1 MPLTYTIQHTHAGDY
16 LIRDQ
21 ADRQLAR
28 FAGETEAAAWI
39 TQRQAADA
47 AEAAERE
54 MHERAQAA
62 FDESMPDL
70 NKLQLRWQRWRNWL
84 YDALSQESR
93 RLSAVGRALDRAG
106 DGDSP
111 SQRRR
116 EQWQQREEAEAD
128 RAGALYA
135 RAVAL
140 DDRIKAARRA
150 QDAEALAEALAE
162 SEALIGEMD
171 ALPLHQARPEESVT
185 PR

>member
-93 RLSAVGRALDRAG
+93 RLSATPSVAHSPRPHAWGVFVAKIATRFLRKGLDSGCR
-106 DGDSP
+106 
-111 SQRRR
+111 
-116 EQWQQREEAEAD
+116 
-128 RAGALYA
+128 
-135 RAVAL
+135 
-140 DDRIKAARRA
+140 
-150 QDAEALAEALAE
+150 
-162 SEALIGEMD
+162 
-171 ALPLHQARPEESVT
+171 
-185 PR
+185 